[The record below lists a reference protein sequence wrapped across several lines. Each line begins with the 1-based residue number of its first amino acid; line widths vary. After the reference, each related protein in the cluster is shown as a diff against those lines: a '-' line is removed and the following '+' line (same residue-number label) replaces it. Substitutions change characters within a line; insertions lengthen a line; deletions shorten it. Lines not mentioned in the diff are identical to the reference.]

1 MIVFELAIRHNSPH
15 LALKKESR
23 MRGRTLTLVAA
34 LVVLAAPLTSQ
45 KPTRPAPAIDISLAR
60 KAVVTI
66 QALDANGQLMAS
78 GTGFFVTEGYVITAA
93 HVLEDAAGCRI
104 EMSDGQQQ
112 RCSVAA
118 ADTNKDVAMLTVSGR
133 PPSTLRWGSS
143 EGTKDGDEVTVISNP
158 LGQLPGTVSRG
169 IISASRVVNGTKLLQ
184 ISAAIS
190 HGSSGA
196 PVLNARGQVIGIV
209 RSTIEAGQSLNF
221 ATATDAIRNLN
232 NDQVAVAEGAALLT
246 PKNIVSTAG
255 NSGARGSAGSFVS
268 MPQISIGQTI
278 SGNLAGTD
286 SLYPDTTYY
295 KMYQFTTTPGREI
308 TIDLSS
314 SDFDPVLIVRGEGL
328 AQSIVDDDGGPGCAS
343 RVSQAFLGRGPY
355 RILVNTTASPHR
367 QTGRFTLAISDG
379 SQHVQGRSENDC
391 GVQPAAA
398 TAIRVGETING
409 ALTSSDSLYP
419 DNSYFKFYQFTAPAG
434 RPVTIDLS
442 SDDFDPVLII
452 RGSDLDNSIIND
464 DGGPGCYSRVS
475 RTFPSAGPYRI
486 LVNTTNTPERQ
497 TGHFS
502 LSITDGSKPVQDGS
516 GAAADCRTT
525 NSSTNSRT
533 SGEAT
538 HSIDVGQTQQ
548 GTLTRGDVLLD
559 HDTTYAQAWTIQ
571 GRAGQTITIDLE
583 SDAFDSYLFL
593 RGPGI
598 EGGRDFQDDDSGG
611 NCHARLTASFPQ
623 SGEYEIVVNTA
634 GEHYATGAFTLSVTS
649 GSKPK
654 SVAQCHRSNQ

>member
-1 MIVFELAIRHNSPH
+1 
-15 LALKKESR
+15 
-23 MRGRTLTLVAA
+23 MRGRTLTSLAA
-34 LVVLAAPLTSQ
+34 LAVLASPLMSQ
-45 KPTRPAPAIDISLAR
+45 KPATRPAPVAAGIDIPVAR

-78 GTGFFVTEGYVITAA
+78 GTGFFVTEGYVVTAA

-104 EMSDGQQQ
+104 EMSDGQRQ

-118 ADTNKDVAMLTVSGR
+118 ADTAKDVAMLMVSGR
-133 PPSTLRWGSS
+133 PAVTLRWGTS
-143 EGTKDGDEVTVISNP
+143 ESMKDGDDVTVISNP

-232 NDQVAVAEGAALLT
+232 NDQVAVADGQALLT
-246 PKNIVSTAG
+246 PKNIVNTA
-255 NSGARGSAGSFVS
+255 SSSARASMGSPVS
-268 MPQISIGQTI
+268 LPQISVGQTI
-278 SGNLAGTD
+278 TASLSGTD
-286 SLYPDTTYY
+286 SLYPDTTFY

-314 SDFDPVLIVRGEGL
+314 SDFDPVVIVRGEGL
-328 AQSIVDDDGGPGCAS
+328 AQSIVNDDGGPGCAA
-343 RVSQAFLGRGPY
+343 RVSQAFVARGPY

-367 QTGRFTLAISDG
+367 QTGRFTLAISEG
-379 SQHVQGRSENDC
+379 SQHVQDRSENDC
-391 GVQPAAA
+391 SAGGGGSQVAGSPVAGSRSPA
-398 TAIRVGETING
+398 TTIRVGETING
-409 ALTSSDSLYP
+409 TLTSSDSLYP
-419 DNSYFKFYQFTAPAG
+419 DNSYFKYYQFTAPAG
-434 RPVTIDLS
+434 RSVTIDLS
-442 SDDFDPVLII
+442 SDEFDPVLIV
-452 RGSDLDNSIIND
+452 RGSDLSSSIIND

-475 RTFPSAGPYRI
+475 RAFSSTGPYRI
-486 LVNTTNTPERQ
+486 LVNTTSTPERQ

-502 LSITDGSKPVQDGS
+502 LSITEGTKPVQDGS
-516 GAAADCRTT
+516 AATADCQST
-525 NSSTNSRT
+525 NTASSSTASD
-533 SGEAT
+533 AP
-538 HSIDVGQTQQ
+538 HAIDVGQSQQ
-548 GTLTRGDVLLD
+548 GRLSRGDIVLD
-559 HDTTYAQAWTIQ
+559 SDTTYAQAWTIQ
-571 GRAGQTITIDLE
+571 GRANQTITIDLE

-598 EGGRDFQDDDSGG
+598 SSGRDFQDDDSGG
-611 NCHARLTASFPQ
+611 NCHARLTATFPQ
-623 SGEYEIVVNTA
+623 AGEYEIVVNTA
-634 GEHYATGAFTLSVTS
+634 GGGHYVTGAFTLSVTS

-654 SVAQCHRSNQ
+654 SVAACRRSQ